1 MKRFKISE
9 TAFCKFIIACLR
21 TNNEDLAK
29 KVIKQNKED

>member
-21 TNNEDLAK
+21 TKNEDLAK
-29 KVIKQNKED
+29 EVVKQNKKD